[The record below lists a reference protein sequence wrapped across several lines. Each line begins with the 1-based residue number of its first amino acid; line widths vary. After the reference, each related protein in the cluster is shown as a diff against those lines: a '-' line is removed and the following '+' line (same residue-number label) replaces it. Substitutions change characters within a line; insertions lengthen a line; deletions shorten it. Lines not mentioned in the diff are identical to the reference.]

1 LHPNKNLNE
10 LTQINEIQC
19 KFNPYAAPYTNEE
32 PSSVQHNLFRNP
44 KQFPRKVTHAPNEL
58 CED

>member
-1 LHPNKNLNE
+1 ME
-10 LTQINEIQC
+10 LTQINEFQC